1 MLVQRRRVRSKKNF
15 FIVKKIKRRATILML
30 AFSSGYRQV
39 ALTTTKHRIVHAL
52 KYELPLCLFSVVE
65 WLGVFDEKRT
75 RAKSSD
81 FFICP
86 YSSCQN
92 RTHAGLKIRR
102 RVPHSENT
110 DLPQQRW
117 QAAKGNAFILGCLFH
132 KWQIACKQDRAW
144 EEYCRRIIFNLVRPC
159 IMSVFS
165 CVQANECVFARA
177 ALCCFIRL
185 C

>member
-1 MLVQRRRVRSKKNF
+1 
-15 FIVKKIKRRATILML
+15 ML

-39 ALTTTKHRIVHAL
+39 ALTTNKHRIVHAL
-52 KYELPLCLFSVVE
+52 KRELPVCLFSVVE

-75 RAKSSD
+75 RVKSSD
-81 FFICP
+81 FLYVLI
-86 YSSCQN
+86 QAV
-92 RTHAGLKIRR
+92 RTERTRGLKIRR

-117 QAAKGNAFILGCLFH
+117 LAAKGNAFILGCLFR
-132 KWQIACKQDRAW
+132 KWQIACNQDRAW

-159 IMSVFS
+159 ILSVFR
-165 CVQANECVFARA
+165 CVRANECVFARA

>member
-1 MLVQRRRVRSKKNF
+1 MLVQRKRVRNKKNF

-39 ALTTTKHRIVHAL
+39 ALTTNKHRIVHAL
-52 KYELPLCLFSVVE
+52 KRELPVCLFSVVE

-81 FFICP
+81 FLYVLF
-86 YSSCQN
+86 QAVGTK
-92 RTHAGLKIRR
+92 RTRGLKIRR
-102 RVPHSENT
+102 RVPRCENT

-159 IMSVFS
+159 ILSVFS

>member
-1 MLVQRRRVRSKKNF
+1 
-15 FIVKKIKRRATILML
+15 ML

-39 ALTTTKHRIVHAL
+39 ALTTNKHRIVHAL
-52 KYELPLCLFSVVE
+52 KHELPVCLFSHVRILAV
-65 WLGVFDEKRT
+65 LDEKRT

-81 FFICP
+81 FLYVLI
-86 YSSCQN
+86 QAVGTK
-92 RTHAGLKIRR
+92 RTRGLKIRR
-102 RVPHSENT
+102 RVPHSGNT

-159 IMSVFS
+159 ILSVFS